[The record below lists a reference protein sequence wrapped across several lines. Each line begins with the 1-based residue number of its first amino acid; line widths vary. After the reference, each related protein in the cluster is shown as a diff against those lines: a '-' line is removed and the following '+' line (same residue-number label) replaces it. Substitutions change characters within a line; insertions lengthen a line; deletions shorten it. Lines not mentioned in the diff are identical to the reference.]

1 MNKHSL
7 FLAKAQ
13 NKLLVNPAKR
23 RQALLICGPTATGKT
38 ILGVRLAKRF
48 SGEIVSADSRQVYRG
63 MDIGTGK
70 DLPEEAKLKVKSE
83 KLKVKIKNRETLKPY
98 RFDGVPVWVLDVV
111 EPTHSFSVAE
121 YHGFAHKVIEDIW
134 KRGKLPIL
142 VGGTGLYIKAMI
154 DGIDTL
160 GVPPNPQLRAA
171 YGKKSTEELFNI
183 LFHLSPDTANTL
195 NVSERKNKQRLIR
208 KIEIAQMGVKKVTGK
223 KWKNLKV
230 VMIGLVCSYNILRQ
244 RIEQRIEKWVTRG
257 AEDEVRKL
265 LGRGIDWNFQAMNA
279 LGYRQWKEYFEG
291 VAKKEEVVKRW
302 KIDEWHYARRQLT
315 WFKRDPR
322 IQWFDVTKKRW
333 EEDVEKKVQAW
344 YN

>member
-1 MNKHSL
+1 MRK
-7 FLAKAQ
+7 FL
-13 NKLLVNPAKR
+13 V
-23 RQALLICGPTATGKT
+23 ICGPTATGKT
-38 ILGVRLAKRF
+38 ILGVRLAKQF
-48 SGEIVSADSRQVYRG
+48 DGELVSVDSRQVYRG

-70 DLPEEAKLKVKSE
+70 DLPKNSKYQKLKNS
-83 KLKVKIKNRETLKPY
+83 KLGYYL
-98 RFDGVPVWVLDVV
+98 FDGVPVWRLDVV

-134 KRGKLPIL
+134 KREKLPIL

-171 YGKKSTEELFNI
+171 YEKKSTEELFNI
-183 LFHLSPDTANTL
+183 LFHLSPDTVNTL

-244 RIEQRIEKWVTRG
+244 RIERRIEKWVMKG

>member
-1 MNKHSL
+1 MRK
-7 FLAKAQ
+7 FL
-13 NKLLVNPAKR
+13 V
-23 RQALLICGPTATGKT
+23 ICGPTATGKT
-38 ILGVRLAKRF
+38 ILGVRLAKQF
-48 SGEIVSADSRQVYRG
+48 DGELVSVDSRQVYRG

-70 DLPEEAKLKVKSE
+70 DLPKNSKYQKLKNS
-83 KLKVKIKNRETLKPY
+83 KLGYYL
-98 RFDGVPVWVLDVV
+98 FDGVPVWMLDVV

-134 KRGKLPIL
+134 KREKLPIL

-171 YGKKSTEELFNI
+171 YEKKSTEELFNI
-183 LFHLSPDTANTL
+183 LFHLSPDTVNTL

-244 RIEQRIEKWVTRG
+244 RIERRIEKWVMKG

>member
-1 MNKHSL
+1 MRK
-7 FLAKAQ
+7 FL
-13 NKLLVNPAKR
+13 V
-23 RQALLICGPTATGKT
+23 ICGPTATGKT
-38 ILGVRLAKRF
+38 ILGGRLAKQF
-48 SGEIVSADSRQVYRG
+48 DGELVSVDSRQVYRG

-70 DLPEEAKLKVKSE
+70 DLPKNSKYQKLKNS
-83 KLKVKIKNRETLKPY
+83 KLGYYL
-98 RFDGVPVWVLDVV
+98 FDGVPVWMLDVV

-134 KRGKLPIL
+134 KREKLPIL

-171 YGKKSTEELFNI
+171 YEKKSTEELFNI
-183 LFHLSPDTANTL
+183 LFHLSPDTVNTL

-244 RIEQRIEKWVTRG
+244 RIERRIEKWVMKG